1 MSLGLALIAVFVIP
15 VFFLMMDPRFLILLS
30 VVVFSGIAI
39 FLFSS
44 NEMVRTGIGI
54 FTLVAI
60 LGLSVYVE
68 LFVVNDRWQWGSR
81 GARSVASQY
90 IAEYIVET
98 TNQQLNKLGE
108 HDKTL
113 YRSGPLIRSEV
124 WKCYQ
129 SEIINVLPGYVFSRE
144 YFTILVPRRAWHSS
158 VTQLYRVE
166 KFRGSLYYNGGALS
180 EPNRV
185 SLLKTPVEN
194 RS

>member
-1 MSLGLALIAVFVIP
+1 M
-15 VFFLMMDPRFLILLS
+15 ILLS

-44 NEMVRTGIGI
+44 NETVRTGIGI
-54 FTLVAI
+54 FTLATI
-60 LGLSVYVE
+60 LGLSVYVKF
-68 LFVVNDRWQWGSR
+68 FVVNDRWEWGPR
-81 GARSVASQY
+81 ATRSMVSQY
-90 IAEYIVET
+90 LAEDIVET

-108 HDKTL
+108 QDKTL

-124 WKCYQ
+124 WKRYQ
-129 SEIINVLPGYVFSRE
+129 SEIINALPGYVFSRE
-144 YFTILVPRRAWHSS
+144 YFTILVQRRAWHSN

-185 SLLKTPVEN
+185 SISKSPVDK
-194 RS
+194 